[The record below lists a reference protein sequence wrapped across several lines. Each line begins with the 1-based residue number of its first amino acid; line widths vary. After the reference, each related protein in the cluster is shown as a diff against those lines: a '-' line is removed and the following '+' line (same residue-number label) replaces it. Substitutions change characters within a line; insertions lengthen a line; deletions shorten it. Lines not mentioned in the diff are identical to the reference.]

1 MKKILILTA
10 NPTNTKPLR
19 LSEEV
24 REIKSAWERSQNRE
38 QFEII
43 VEEAVRPQEFRR
55 TLLDHKPDIVHFS
68 GHGGGEQGLA
78 LMADNGEA
86 FLVKVAPL
94 AKLFKALQEIF
105 SIDCVFLNAC
115 YSDVQAEG
123 IYPYV
128 NYVVG
133 MNQKIGDEAAKQ
145 FAIGFYDTL
154 FAGESIKSAFY
165 LGCNAIEMENIP
177 EHLTPVLRTKDATT
191 KKAIIQGVPES
202 KSEPIQPKDINI
214 PFENLDG
221 QVPLNSPFYVE
232 RPPIEA
238 NCYTAIVKPGAL
250 IRIKAPRQMGKTSL
264 MSRILHQGEKQGYQ
278 TGFINLWSRELF
290 KNLDSFLESFCANVS
305 LELGIEE
312 KIDQYWK
319 PQRYSSQTNC
329 TNYFQSYL
337 LKELKQPVIL
347 GLDEVDRIFQY
358 SEIADEFFTMLRSWH
373 EKGKNNE
380 TWQKLRLVISHS
392 QEVYISLDVNKSPFN
407 VGLPIDLNKFSLA
420 QVQDLV
426 KRHGL
431 QWSDTEINQLMGMID
446 GHPYLVRT
454 ALYHIA
460 TNDLTLKQF
469 LEIAPTEEGL
479 YEDHLYRHLL
489 ILEENKQLKSAM
501 LKLVNSDDA
510 VTLEPIYAFKLKS
523 MGLAESRGNKVI
535 PLCNLYRIYFGDRL
549 QD

>member
-1 MKKILILTA
+1 MTKILILTA
-10 NPTNTKPLR
+10 NPTNTKPLG

-24 REIKSAWERSQNRE
+24 REIKSAWKRSQNRE

-105 SIDCVFLNAC
+105 FIDCVFLNAC

-154 FAGESIKSAFY
+154 FAGQSIKSAFD

-264 MSRILHQGEKQGYQ
+264 MSRILDQGEKQGYQ

-469 LEIAPTEEGL
+469 LAIAPTEEGL

-510 VTLEPIYAFKLKS
+510 VTLEPTYAFKLKS
-523 MGLAESRGNKVI
+523 MGLAESKGNKVI
-535 PLCNLYRIYFGDRL
+535 PLCNLYRIYFSDRL

>member
-1 MKKILILTA
+1 MKRILILTA

-19 LSEEV
+19 VSEEV
-24 REIKSAWERSQNRE
+24 REIKRAWERSQNRE

-55 TLLDHKPDIVHFS
+55 TLLGHKPNIVHFS

-78 LMADNGEA
+78 LMGDNGEA

-94 AKLFKALQEIF
+94 AKFFKALQEIF
-105 SIDCVFLNAC
+105 FIDCVFLNAC

-154 FAGESIKSAFY
+154 FAGQSIQSAFD
-165 LGCNAIEMENIP
+165 LGCNAIEIENIP
-177 EHLTPVLRTKDATT
+177 EHLTPVLRTKDSTT
-191 KKAIIQGVPES
+191 KKAMIQGVPES
-202 KSEPIQPKDINI
+202 KSEPIQPRDINI

-238 NCYTAIVKPGAL
+238 TCYTAILKPGIL

-358 SEIADEFFTMLRSWH
+358 SEIADEFLTMLRSWH

-420 QVQDLV
+420 QLQNLV

-431 QWSDTEINQLMGMID
+431 QWSDTEIKQLMGMID

-460 TNDLTLKQF
+460 TSDLTLEQF

-510 VTLEPIYAFKLKS
+510 VTLEPTYAFKLKS
-523 MGLAESRGNKVI
+523 MGLAESKGNKVI
-535 PLCNLYRIYFGDRL
+535 PLCNLYRIYFSDRL
-549 QD
+549 QY

>member
-1 MKKILILTA
+1 MKRILILTA

-19 LSEEV
+19 VSEEV
-24 REIKSAWERSQNRE
+24 REIKRAWERSQNRE

-55 TLLDHKPDIVHFS
+55 TLLGHKPNIVHFS

-78 LMADNGEA
+78 LMGDNGEA

-94 AKLFKALQEIF
+94 AKFFKALQEIF
-105 SIDCVFLNAC
+105 FIDCVFLNAC

-154 FAGESIKSAFY
+154 FAGQSIQSAFD
-165 LGCNAIEMENIP
+165 LGCNAIEIENIP
-177 EHLTPVLRTKDATT
+177 EHLTPVLRTKDSTT
-191 KKAIIQGVPES
+191 KKAMIQGVPES
-202 KSEPIQPKDINI
+202 KSEPIQPRDINI

-238 NCYTAIVKPGAL
+238 TCYTAILKPGIL

-264 MSRILHQGEKQGYQ
+264 MSRILYQGEKQGYQ

-373 EKGKNNE
+373 EKGKNNKI
-380 TWQKLRLVISHS
+380 WQKLRLVISHS

-420 QVQDLV
+420 QLQNLV

-501 LKLVNSDDA
+501 LKLVNSDEA

-535 PLCNLYRIYFGDRL
+535 PLCNLYRIYFSDRL
-549 QD
+549 QY

>member
-105 SIDCVFLNAC
+105 FIDCVFLNAC

-154 FAGESIKSAFY
+154 FAGQSIKSAFD

-202 KSEPIQPKDINI
+202 KSEPIQPRDINI

>member
-38 QFEII
+38 QFEIL

-105 SIDCVFLNAC
+105 FIDCVFINAC
-115 YSDVQAEG
+115 YSDVQAED

-154 FAGESIKSAFY
+154 FAGQSIKSAFD

-535 PLCNLYRIYFGDRL
+535 PLCNLYRLYFSDRL

>member
-1 MKKILILTA
+1 MTKILILTA
-10 NPTNTKPLR
+10 NPTNTKPLG

-24 REIKSAWERSQNRE
+24 REIKSACKRSQNRE
-38 QFEII
+38 QFEIL

-105 SIDCVFLNAC
+105 FIDCVFLNAC

-154 FAGESIKSAFY
+154 FAGQSIKSAFD

-523 MGLAESRGNKVI
+523 MGLAESKGNKVI
-535 PLCNLYRIYFGDRL
+535 PLCNLYRIYFSDRL

>member
-105 SIDCVFLNAC
+105 FIDCVFLNAC

-133 MNQKIGDEAAKQ
+133 MNQKIGDQAAKQ

-154 FAGESIKSAFY
+154 FAGQSIKSAFD

-177 EHLTPVLRTKDATT
+177 EHLTPILRTKDATT

-202 KSEPIQPKDINI
+202 KSEPIQPRDINI

-264 MSRILHQGEKQGYQ
+264 MSRILAQGEKQGYQ

-523 MGLAESRGNKVI
+523 MGLAESKGNKVI
-535 PLCNLYRIYFGDRL
+535 PLCNLYRIYFSDRL
-549 QD
+549 QY

>member
-1 MKKILILTA
+1 MKRILILTA

-19 LSEEV
+19 VSEEV
-24 REIKSAWERSQNRE
+24 REIKRAWERSQNRE

-154 FAGESIKSAFY
+154 FAGESIKSAFD

-460 TNDLTLKQF
+460 TNDLTLKKF

-510 VTLEPIYAFKLKS
+510 VTLEPTYAFKLKS
-523 MGLAESRGNKVI
+523 MGLAESKGNKVI
-535 PLCNLYRIYFGDRL
+535 PLCNLYRIYFSDRL

>member
-24 REIKSAWERSQNRE
+24 REIKSAWERSLNRE
-38 QFEII
+38 QFEISI
-43 VEEAVRPQEFRR
+43 GEAVRPQEFRR

-105 SIDCVFLNAC
+105 FIDCVFLNAC

-133 MNQKIGDEAAKQ
+133 MNQKIGDQAAKQ

-154 FAGESIKSAFY
+154 FAGQSIKSAFD

-191 KKAIIQGVPES
+191 KKAFIQGVPES
-202 KSEPIQPKDINI
+202 KSEPIQPRDINI

-238 NCYTAIVKPGAL
+238 TCYTAIVKPGAL

-431 QWSDTEINQLMGMID
+431 QWSDTEIKQLMGMID

-460 TNDLTLKQF
+460 TSDLTLKQF
-469 LEIAPTEEGL
+469 LAIAPTEEGL

-523 MGLAESRGNKVI
+523 MGLAESKGNKVI
-535 PLCNLYRIYFGDRL
+535 PLCNLYRLYFGDRL

>member
-38 QFEII
+38 QFIII
-43 VEEAVRPQEFRR
+43 VEEAVRLQELRR

-105 SIDCVFLNAC
+105 FIDCVFINAC
-115 YSDVQAEG
+115 YSDVQAED

-154 FAGESIKSAFY
+154 FAGQSIKSAFD

-469 LEIAPTEEGL
+469 LEIAPTEEGV

-510 VTLEPIYAFKLKS
+510 VTLEPTYAFKLKS
-523 MGLAESRGNKVI
+523 MGLAESKGNKVI
-535 PLCNLYRIYFGDRL
+535 PLCNLYRIYFSDRL

>member
-1 MKKILILTA
+1 MKRILILTA

-19 LSEEV
+19 VSEEV
-24 REIKSAWERSQNRE
+24 REIKRAWERSQNRE

-55 TLLDHKPDIVHFS
+55 TLLGHKPNIVHFS

-78 LMADNGEA
+78 LMGDNGEA

-94 AKLFKALQEIF
+94 AKFFKALQEIF
-105 SIDCVFLNAC
+105 FIDCVFLNAC

-154 FAGESIKSAFY
+154 FAGQSIQSAFD
-165 LGCNAIEMENIP
+165 LGCNAIEIENIP
-177 EHLTPVLRTKDATT
+177 EHLTPVLRTKDSTT
-191 KKAIIQGVPES
+191 KKAIIQSVPKS
-202 KSEPIQPKDINI
+202 KSEPIQPRDINI

-238 NCYTAIVKPGAL
+238 ICYNAILKPGVL

-264 MSRILHQGEKQGYQ
+264 MSRILDQGEKQDYQ

-373 EKGKNNE
+373 EKGKNNKI
-380 TWQKLRLVISHS
+380 WQKLRLVISHS

-420 QVQDLV
+420 QLQNLV

-431 QWSDTEINQLMGMID
+431 QWSDTEIKQLMGMID

-501 LKLVNSDDA
+501 LKLVNSDEA

-535 PLCNLYRIYFGDRL
+535 PLCNLYRIYFSDRL

>member
-38 QFEII
+38 QFIII
-43 VEEAVRPQEFRR
+43 VEEAVRLQEFRR

-105 SIDCVFLNAC
+105 FIDCVFLNAC
-115 YSDVQAEG
+115 YSDVQAED

-154 FAGESIKSAFY
+154 FAGQSIKSAFD

-177 EHLTPVLRTKDATT
+177 EHLTPVLRTKDSTT

-202 KSEPIQPKDINI
+202 KSEPIQLRDINI

-238 NCYTAIVKPGAL
+238 TCYTAIVKPGAL

-264 MSRILHQGEKQGYQ
+264 MSRILDQGEKQGYR

-337 LKELKQPVIL
+337 LKELQQPVIL

-446 GHPYLVRT
+446 GHTYLVRT

-469 LEIAPTEEGL
+469 LAIAPTEEGL

-523 MGLAESRGNKVI
+523 MGLAESKGNKVI
-535 PLCNLYRIYFGDRL
+535 PLCNLYRIYFSDRL

>member
-1 MKKILILTA
+1 
-10 NPTNTKPLR
+10 
-19 LSEEV
+19 
-24 REIKSAWERSQNRE
+24 
-38 QFEII
+38 
-43 VEEAVRPQEFRR
+43 
-55 TLLDHKPDIVHFS
+55 
-68 GHGGGEQGLA
+68 
-78 LMADNGEA
+78 
-86 FLVKVAPL
+86 
-94 AKLFKALQEIF
+94 
-105 SIDCVFLNAC
+105 
-115 YSDVQAEG
+115 
-123 IYPYV
+123 
-128 NYVVG
+128 
-133 MNQKIGDEAAKQ
+133 MNQKIGDQAAKQ

-154 FAGESIKSAFY
+154 FAGQSIKSAFD
-165 LGCNAIEMENIP
+165 LGCNAIEMEHIP

-202 KSEPIQPKDINI
+202 KSEPIQPRDINI

-238 NCYTAIVKPGAL
+238 TCYTTIVKPGAL

-264 MSRILHQGEKQGYQ
+264 MSRILDQGEKQGYQ

-329 TNYFQSYL
+329 THYFQSYL

-407 VGLPIDLNKFSLA
+407 VGLPIDLNKFTLA

-523 MGLAESRGNKVI
+523 MGLAESKGNKVI
-535 PLCNLYRIYFGDRL
+535 PLCNLYRIYFSDRL

>member
-24 REIKSAWERSQNRE
+24 REIKSAWERSLNRE
-38 QFEII
+38 QFEISI
-43 VEEAVRPQEFRR
+43 GEAVRPQEFRR

-105 SIDCVFLNAC
+105 FIDCVFLNAC

-154 FAGESIKSAFY
+154 FAGQSIKSAFD

-202 KSEPIQPKDINI
+202 KSEPIQPRDINI

-238 NCYTAIVKPGAL
+238 TCYTAIVKPGAL

-264 MSRILHQGEKQGYQ
+264 MSRILDQGEKQGYQ

-337 LKELKQPVIL
+337 LKELQQPVIL

-510 VTLEPIYAFKLKS
+510 VTLEPTYAFKLKS
-523 MGLAESRGNKVI
+523 MGLAESKGNKVI
-535 PLCNLYRIYFGDRL
+535 PLCNLYRIYFSDRL

>member
-1 MKKILILTA
+1 MKRILILTA

-19 LSEEV
+19 VSEEV
-24 REIKSAWERSQNRE
+24 REIKRAWERSQNRE
-38 QFEII
+38 KFEII

-55 TLLDHKPDIVHFS
+55 TLLGHKPNIVHFS

-78 LMADNGEA
+78 LMGDNGEA

-94 AKLFKALQEIF
+94 AKFFKALQEIF
-105 SIDCVFLNAC
+105 FIDCVFLNAC

-133 MNQKIGDEAAKQ
+133 MNQKIGDQAAKQ

-154 FAGESIKSAFY
+154 FAGQSIKSAFD

-191 KKAIIQGVPES
+191 KKAFIQGVPES
-202 KSEPIQPKDINI
+202 KSEPIQPRDINI

-238 NCYTAIVKPGAL
+238 TCYTAILKPGIL

-373 EKGKNNE
+373 EKGKNNKI
-380 TWQKLRLVISHS
+380 WQKLRLVISHS

-420 QVQDLV
+420 QLQNLV

-431 QWSDTEINQLMGMID
+431 QWSDTEIKQLMGMID

-501 LKLVNSDDA
+501 LKLVNSDEA

-535 PLCNLYRIYFGDRL
+535 PLCNLYRIYFSDRL

>member
-1 MKKILILTA
+1 MKRILILTA

-19 LSEEV
+19 VSEEV
-24 REIKSAWERSQNRE
+24 REIKRAWERSQNRE

-55 TLLDHKPDIVHFS
+55 TLLGHKPNIVHFS

-78 LMADNGEA
+78 LMGDNGEA

-94 AKLFKALQEIF
+94 AKFFKALQEIF
-105 SIDCVFLNAC
+105 FIDCVFLNAC

-154 FAGESIKSAFY
+154 FAGQSIQSAFD
-165 LGCNAIEMENIP
+165 LGCNAIEIENIP
-177 EHLTPVLRTKDATT
+177 EHLTPVLRTKDSTT
-191 KKAIIQGVPES
+191 KKAMIQGVPES
-202 KSEPIQPKDINI
+202 KSEPIQPGDINI

-238 NCYTAIVKPGAL
+238 TCYTAILKPGIL

-264 MSRILHQGEKQGYQ
+264 MSRILYQGEKQGYQ

-373 EKGKNNE
+373 EKGKNNKI
-380 TWQKLRLVISHS
+380 WQKLRLVISHS

-420 QVQDLV
+420 QLQNLV

-431 QWSDTEINQLMGMID
+431 QWSDTEIKQLMGMID

-460 TNDLTLKQF
+460 TSDLTLEQF

-501 LKLVNSDDA
+501 LKLVNSDEA

-535 PLCNLYRIYFGDRL
+535 PLCNLYRIYFSDRL

>member
-1 MKKILILTA
+1 M
-10 NPTNTKPLR
+10 
-19 LSEEV
+19 
-24 REIKSAWERSQNRE
+24 
-38 QFEII
+38 
-43 VEEAVRPQEFRR
+43 
-55 TLLDHKPDIVHFS
+55 
-68 GHGGGEQGLA
+68 
-78 LMADNGEA
+78 
-86 FLVKVAPL
+86 
-94 AKLFKALQEIF
+94 
-105 SIDCVFLNAC
+105 
-115 YSDVQAEG
+115 
-123 IYPYV
+123 
-128 NYVVG
+128 
-133 MNQKIGDEAAKQ
+133 
-145 FAIGFYDTL
+145 
-154 FAGESIKSAFY
+154 
-165 LGCNAIEMENIP
+165 
-177 EHLTPVLRTKDATT
+177 RTKDSTT

-202 KSEPIQPKDINI
+202 KSEPIQPRDINI

-238 NCYTAIVKPGAL
+238 TCYTAIVKPGAL

-264 MSRILHQGEKQGYQ
+264 MSRILDQGEKQGYQ

-446 GHPYLVRT
+446 GHPYLVIT

-469 LEIAPTEEGL
+469 LAISPTEEGL

-523 MGLAESRGNKVI
+523 MGLAESKGNKVI
-535 PLCNLYRIYFGDRL
+535 PLCNLYRIYFSDRL

>member
-1 MKKILILTA
+1 MKRILILTA

-19 LSEEV
+19 VSEEV
-24 REIKSAWERSQNRE
+24 REIKSAWERSLNRE
-38 QFEII
+38 QFTII
-43 VEEAVRPQEFRR
+43 VGEAVRPQEFRR

-105 SIDCVFLNAC
+105 FIDCVFLNAC

-133 MNQKIGDEAAKQ
+133 MNQKIGDQAAKQ

-154 FAGESIKSAFY
+154 FAGQSIKSAFD

-191 KKAIIQGVPES
+191 KKAIIQGVSES
-202 KSEPIQPKDINI
+202 KSEPIQPRDINI

-264 MSRILHQGEKQGYQ
+264 MSRILGQGEKQGYQ

-290 KNLDSFLESFCANVS
+290 KNLDSFLESFCANIS

-431 QWSDTEINQLMGMID
+431 QWSDTEINQLMEMID

-510 VTLEPIYAFKLKS
+510 VTLEPTYAFKLKS
-523 MGLAESRGNKVI
+523 MGLAESKGNKVI
-535 PLCNLYRIYFGDRL
+535 PLCNLYRIYFSDRL

>member
-105 SIDCVFLNAC
+105 FIDCVFLNAC

-133 MNQKIGDEAAKQ
+133 MNQKIGDQAAKQ

-154 FAGESIKSAFY
+154 FAGQSIKSAFD

-177 EHLTPVLRTKDATT
+177 EHLTPVLRTKDSTT

-264 MSRILHQGEKQGYQ
+264 MSRILAQGEKQGYQ

-523 MGLAESRGNKVI
+523 MGLAESKGNKVI
-535 PLCNLYRIYFGDRL
+535 PLCNLYRIYFSDRL
-549 QD
+549 QY

>member
-1 MKKILILTA
+1 MKRILILTA

-19 LSEEV
+19 VSEEV
-24 REIKSAWERSQNRE
+24 REIKRAWERSQNRE

-55 TLLDHKPDIVHFS
+55 TLLGHKPNIVHFS

-78 LMADNGEA
+78 LMGDNGEA

-94 AKLFKALQEIF
+94 AKFFKALQEIF
-105 SIDCVFLNAC
+105 FIDCVFLNAC

-154 FAGESIKSAFY
+154 FAGQSIQSAFD
-165 LGCNAIEMENIP
+165 LGCNAIEIENIP
-177 EHLTPVLRTKDATT
+177 EHLTPVLRTKDSTT
-191 KKAIIQGVPES
+191 KKAIIQGVSES
-202 KSEPIQPKDINI
+202 KSEPIQPRDINI

-232 RPPIEA
+232 RPPIEDT
-238 NCYTAIVKPGAL
+238 CYNAILKPGIL

-264 MSRILHQGEKQGYQ
+264 MSRILYQGEKQGYQ

-373 EKGKNNE
+373 EKGKNNKI
-380 TWQKLRLVISHS
+380 WQKLRLVISHS

-420 QVQDLV
+420 QLQNLV

-431 QWSDTEINQLMGMID
+431 QWSDTEIKQLMGMID

-460 TNDLTLKQF
+460 TSDLTLEQF

-523 MGLAESRGNKVI
+523 MGLAESKGNKVI
-535 PLCNLYRIYFGDRL
+535 PLCNLYRIYFSDRL
-549 QD
+549 QY

>member
-1 MKKILILTA
+1 MKRILILTA

-19 LSEEV
+19 VSEEV
-24 REIKSAWERSQNRE
+24 REIKRAWERSQNRE
-38 QFEII
+38 KFEII

-55 TLLDHKPDIVHFS
+55 TLLGHKPNIVHFS

-78 LMADNGEA
+78 LMGDNGEA

-94 AKLFKALQEIF
+94 AKFFKALQEIF
-105 SIDCVFLNAC
+105 FIDCVFLNAC

-154 FAGESIKSAFY
+154 FAGQSIQSAFD
-165 LGCNAIEMENIP
+165 LGCNAIEIENIP
-177 EHLTPVLRTKDATT
+177 ENLTPVLRTKDSTT
-191 KKAIIQGVPES
+191 KKAMIQGVPES
-202 KSEPIQPKDINI
+202 KSEPIQPRDINI

-238 NCYTAIVKPGAL
+238 TCYTAILKPGIL

-373 EKGKNNE
+373 EKGKNNKI
-380 TWQKLRLVISHS
+380 WQKLRLVISHS

-420 QVQDLV
+420 QLQNLV

-431 QWSDTEINQLMGMID
+431 QWSDTEIKQLMGMID

-501 LKLVNSDDA
+501 LKLVNSDEA

-535 PLCNLYRIYFGDRL
+535 PLCNLYRIYFSDRL

>member
-1 MKKILILTA
+1 MKRILILTA

-19 LSEEV
+19 VSEEV
-24 REIKSAWERSQNRE
+24 REIKSAWERSLNRE
-38 QFEII
+38 QFTII
-43 VEEAVRPQEFRR
+43 VEEAVRPQELRR
-55 TLLDHKPDIVHFS
+55 TLLGHKPDIVHFS

-105 SIDCVFLNAC
+105 FIDCVFLNAC
-115 YSDVQAEG
+115 YSDVQAES

-133 MNQKIGDEAAKQ
+133 MNQKIGDQVAKQ

-154 FAGESIKSAFY
+154 FAGQSIKSAFD
-165 LGCNAIEMENIP
+165 LGCNAIEMEHIP
-177 EHLTPVLRTKDATT
+177 EHLTPILRTKDATT

-202 KSEPIQPKDINI
+202 KSEPIQPRDINI

-238 NCYTAIVKPGAL
+238 TCYTAIVKPGAL

-264 MSRILHQGEKQGYQ
+264 MSRILGQGEKQGYQ

-431 QWSDTEINQLMGMID
+431 KWSDTEVNQLMAMID

-510 VTLEPIYAFKLKS
+510 VTLEPTYAFKLKS
-523 MGLAESRGNKVI
+523 MGLAESKGNKVI
-535 PLCNLYRIYFGDRL
+535 PLCNLYRLYFSDRL

>member
-105 SIDCVFLNAC
+105 FIDCVFLNAC

-154 FAGESIKSAFY
+154 FAGQSIKSAFD

-202 KSEPIQPKDINI
+202 KSEPIQPRDINI

-264 MSRILHQGEKQGYQ
+264 MSRILDQGEKQGYQ

-510 VTLEPIYAFKLKS
+510 VTLEPTYAFKLKS
-523 MGLAESRGNKVI
+523 MGLAESKGNKVI
-535 PLCNLYRIYFGDRL
+535 PLCNLYRIYFSDRL

>member
-24 REIKSAWERSQNRE
+24 REIKSAWKRSLNRE
-38 QFEII
+38 QFEIL

-86 FLVKVAPL
+86 ILVKVAPL

-105 SIDCVFLNAC
+105 FIDCVFLNAC

-154 FAGESIKSAFY
+154 FAGQSIKSAFD

-510 VTLEPIYAFKLKS
+510 VTLEPTYAFKLKS
-523 MGLAESRGNKVI
+523 MGLAESKGNKVI
-535 PLCNLYRIYFGDRL
+535 PLCNLYRIYFSDRL

>member
-1 MKKILILTA
+1 MKRILILTA

-19 LSEEV
+19 VSEEV
-24 REIKSAWERSQNRE
+24 REIKRAWERSQNRE
-38 QFEII
+38 KFEII

-55 TLLDHKPDIVHFS
+55 TLLGHKPNIVHFS

-78 LMADNGEA
+78 LMGDNGEV

-94 AKLFKALQEIF
+94 AKFFKALQEIF
-105 SIDCVFLNAC
+105 FIDCVFLNAC

-154 FAGESIKSAFY
+154 FAGQSIQSAFD
-165 LGCNAIEMENIP
+165 LGCNAIEIENIP
-177 EHLTPVLRTKDATT
+177 EHLTPVLRTKDSTT
-191 KKAIIQGVPES
+191 KKAMIQGVPES
-202 KSEPIQPKDINI
+202 KSEPIQPRDINI

-238 NCYTAIVKPGAL
+238 TCYTAILKPGIL

-264 MSRILHQGEKQGYQ
+264 MSRILYQGEKQGYQ

-373 EKGKNNE
+373 EKGKNNKI
-380 TWQKLRLVISHS
+380 WQKLRLVISHS

-420 QVQDLV
+420 QLQNLV

-431 QWSDTEINQLMGMID
+431 QLSDTEIKQLMGMID

-501 LKLVNSDDA
+501 LKLVNSDEA

-535 PLCNLYRIYFGDRL
+535 PLCNLYRIYFSDRL

>member
-1 MKKILILTA
+1 MKRILILTA

-19 LSEEV
+19 VSEEV
-24 REIKSAWERSQNRE
+24 REIKRAWERSQNRE

-55 TLLDHKPDIVHFS
+55 TLLGHKPNIVHFS

-78 LMADNGEA
+78 LMGDNGEA

-94 AKLFKALQEIF
+94 AKFFKALQEIF
-105 SIDCVFLNAC
+105 FIDCVFLNAC

-154 FAGESIKSAFY
+154 FAGQSIQSAFD
-165 LGCNAIEMENIP
+165 LGCNAIEIENIP
-177 EHLTPVLRTKDATT
+177 EHLTPVLRTKDSTT
-191 KKAIIQGVPES
+191 KSES
-202 KSEPIQPKDINI
+202 KSEPIQPRDINI

-238 NCYTAIVKPGAL
+238 TCYTAILKPGIL

-510 VTLEPIYAFKLKS
+510 VTLEPTYAFKLKS
-523 MGLAESRGNKVI
+523 MGLAESKGNKVI
-535 PLCNLYRIYFGDRL
+535 PLCNLYRIYFSDRL

>member
-19 LSEEV
+19 VSEEV
-24 REIKSAWERSQNRE
+24 REIKSAWERSLNRE
-38 QFEII
+38 QFEISI
-43 VEEAVRPQEFRR
+43 GEAVRPQEFRR

-86 FLVKVAPL
+86 ILVKVAPL

-105 SIDCVFLNAC
+105 FIDCVFLNAC

-154 FAGESIKSAFY
+154 FAGQSIKSAFD

-510 VTLEPIYAFKLKS
+510 VTLEPTYAFKLKS
-523 MGLAESRGNKVI
+523 MGLAESKGNKVI
-535 PLCNLYRIYFGDRL
+535 PLCNLYRIYFSDRL

>member
-1 MKKILILTA
+1 MKRILILTA

-19 LSEEV
+19 VSEEV
-24 REIKSAWERSQNRE
+24 REIKRAWERSQNRE

-55 TLLDHKPDIVHFS
+55 TLLGHKPNIVHFS

-78 LMADNGEA
+78 LMGDNGEA

-94 AKLFKALQEIF
+94 AKFFKALQEIF
-105 SIDCVFLNAC
+105 FIDCVFLNAC

-154 FAGESIKSAFY
+154 FAGQSIQSAFD
-165 LGCNAIEMENIP
+165 LGCNAIEIENIP
-177 EHLTPVLRTKDATT
+177 EHLTPVLRTKDSTT
-191 KKAIIQGVPES
+191 KKAIIQGVSES
-202 KSEPIQPKDINI
+202 KSEPIQPRDINI

-232 RPPIEA
+232 RPPIEDT
-238 NCYTAIVKPGAL
+238 CYTAILKPGIL

-264 MSRILHQGEKQGYQ
+264 MSRILDQGEKQGYQ

-373 EKGKNNE
+373 EKGKNNKI
-380 TWQKLRLVISHS
+380 WQKLRLVISHS

-420 QVQDLV
+420 QLQNLV

-501 LKLVNSDDA
+501 LKLVNSDEA

-523 MGLAESRGNKVI
+523 MGLAESKGNKVI
-535 PLCNLYRIYFGDRL
+535 PLCNLYRIYFSDRL

>member
-1 MKKILILTA
+1 MKRILILTA

-19 LSEEV
+19 VSEEV
-24 REIKSAWERSQNRE
+24 REIKRAWERSQNRE

-55 TLLDHKPDIVHFS
+55 TLLGHKPNIVHFS

-78 LMADNGEA
+78 LMGDNGEA

-94 AKLFKALQEIF
+94 AKFFKALQEIF
-105 SIDCVFLNAC
+105 FIDCVFLNAC

-154 FAGESIKSAFY
+154 FAGQSIQSAFD
-165 LGCNAIEMENIP
+165 LGCNAIEIENIP

-238 NCYTAIVKPGAL
+238 TCYTAILKPGIL

-264 MSRILHQGEKQGYQ
+264 MSRILYQGEKQGYQ

-373 EKGKNNE
+373 EKGKNNKI
-380 TWQKLRLVISHS
+380 WQKLRLVISHS

-460 TNDLTLKQF
+460 TSDLTLEQF

-501 LKLVNSDDA
+501 LKLVNSDEA

-535 PLCNLYRIYFGDRL
+535 PLCNLYRIYFSDRL

>member
-10 NPTNTKPLR
+10 NPINTKPLR
-19 LSEEV
+19 LSEEI
-24 REIKSAWERSQNRE
+24 RDIKQAWERSQKRE

-43 VEEAVRPQEFRR
+43 VEQAVRLQEFRR
-55 TLLDHKPDIVHFS
+55 TLLGHKPDIVHFS
-68 GHGGGEQGLA
+68 GHGGGEHGLA

-86 FLVKVAPL
+86 FLIKVAAL
-94 AKLFKALQEIF
+94 AKFFKALQEIF
-105 SIDCVFLNAC
+105 FIDCVFLNAC

-133 MNQKIGDEAAKQ
+133 MNQKIGDQAAKQ

-154 FAGESIKSAFY
+154 FAGESIQSAFD

-191 KKAIIQGVPES
+191 KKAIVQDLNES
-202 KSEPIQPKDINI
+202 KSEPIPARSIDI

-232 RPPIEA
+232 RPPVES
-238 NCYTAIVKPGAL
+238 NCYKAIIKPGAL

-264 MSRILHQGEKQGYQ
+264 MSRILAQGEKQDYQ

-312 KIDQYWK
+312 KIDQYWNTK
-319 PQRYSSQTNC
+319 RYSSQTNC

-358 SEIADEFFTMLRSWH
+358 SDIADEFFTMLRSWH

-407 VGLPIDLNKFSLA
+407 VGLPIDLNKFSLT

-460 TNDLTLKQF
+460 TNQLTLNQF

-510 VTLEPIYAFKLKS
+510 VTLEPTYAFKLKS
-523 MGLAESRGNKVI
+523 MGLAESKGNKVI
-535 PLCNLYRIYFGDRL
+535 PLCNLYRLYFCDRL

>member
-105 SIDCVFLNAC
+105 FIDCVFLNAC

-154 FAGESIKSAFY
+154 FAGQSIKSAFD

-264 MSRILHQGEKQGYQ
+264 MSRILDQGEKQGYQ

-510 VTLEPIYAFKLKS
+510 VTLEPTYAFKLKS
-523 MGLAESRGNKVI
+523 MGLAESKGNKVI
-535 PLCNLYRIYFGDRL
+535 PLCNLYRIYFSDRL

>member
-1 MKKILILTA
+1 MKRILILTA

-19 LSEEV
+19 VSEEV
-24 REIKSAWERSQNRE
+24 REIKRAWERSQNRE

-55 TLLDHKPDIVHFS
+55 TLLGHKPNIVHFS

-78 LMADNGEA
+78 LMGDNGEA

-94 AKLFKALQEIF
+94 AKFFKALQEIF
-105 SIDCVFLNAC
+105 FIDCVFLNAC

-154 FAGESIKSAFY
+154 FAGQSIQSAFD
-165 LGCNAIEMENIP
+165 LGCNAIEIENIP
-177 EHLTPVLRTKDATT
+177 EHLTPVLRTKDSTT
-191 KKAIIQGVPES
+191 KKAIIQGVSES
-202 KSEPIQPKDINI
+202 KSEPIQPRDINI

-238 NCYTAIVKPGAL
+238 TCYTAILKPGIL

-510 VTLEPIYAFKLKS
+510 VTLEPTYAFKLKS
-523 MGLAESRGNKVI
+523 MGLAESKGNKVI
-535 PLCNLYRIYFGDRL
+535 PLCNLYRIYFSDRL

>member
-38 QFEII
+38 QFIII
-43 VEEAVRPQEFRR
+43 VEEAVRLQQFRR

-105 SIDCVFLNAC
+105 FIDCVFLNAC
-115 YSDVQAEG
+115 YSDVQAED

-154 FAGESIKSAFY
+154 FAGESIKSAFD

-177 EHLTPVLRTKDATT
+177 EHLTPVLRTKDSTT

-202 KSEPIQPKDINI
+202 KSEPIQPTDINI

-238 NCYTAIVKPGAL
+238 TCYTAIVKPGAL

-264 MSRILHQGEKQGYQ
+264 MSRILDQGEKQGYR

-329 TNYFQSYL
+329 TNYFKSYL
-337 LKELKQPVIL
+337 LKELQQPVIL

-446 GHPYLVRT
+446 GHTYLVRT

-469 LEIAPTEEGL
+469 LAIAPTEEGL

-523 MGLAESRGNKVI
+523 MGLAESKGNKVI
-535 PLCNLYRIYFGDRL
+535 PLCNLYRIYFSDRL

>member
-24 REIKSAWERSQNRE
+24 REIKSAWKRSQNRE

-78 LMADNGEA
+78 LMGDNGEA
-86 FLVKVAPL
+86 ILVKVAPL

-105 SIDCVFLNAC
+105 FIDCVFLNAC

-154 FAGESIKSAFY
+154 FAGQSIKSAFD

-460 TNDLTLKQF
+460 TNDLTLKKF

-510 VTLEPIYAFKLKS
+510 VTLEPTYAFKLKS

>member
-1 MKKILILTA
+1 MKRILILTA

-19 LSEEV
+19 VSEEV
-24 REIKSAWERSQNRE
+24 REIKSAWERSLNRE
-38 QFEII
+38 QFTII
-43 VEEAVRPQEFRR
+43 VEEAVRPQELRR
-55 TLLDHKPDIVHFS
+55 TLLGHKPDIVHFS

-78 LMADNGEA
+78 LMTDNGEA

-105 SIDCVFLNAC
+105 FIDCVFLNAC

-133 MNQKIGDEAAKQ
+133 MNQKIGDQAAKQ

-154 FAGESIKSAFY
+154 FAGQSIKSAFD
-165 LGCNAIEMENIP
+165 LGCNAIEMEHIP
-177 EHLTPVLRTKDATT
+177 EHLTPILRTKDATT

-202 KSEPIQPKDINI
+202 KSEPIQPRDINI

-238 NCYTAIVKPGAL
+238 TCYTAIVKPGAL

-264 MSRILHQGEKQGYQ
+264 MSRILGQGEKQGYQ

-337 LKELKQPVIL
+337 LKELQQPVIL

-380 TWQKLRLVISHS
+380 TWQKLRLVLSHS

-431 QWSDTEINQLMGMID
+431 QWSDTEINQLMEMID

-510 VTLEPIYAFKLKS
+510 VTLEPTYAFKLKS
-523 MGLAESRGNKVI
+523 MGLAESKGNKVI
-535 PLCNLYRIYFGDRL
+535 PLCNLYRLYFSDRL

>member
-1 MKKILILTA
+1 MKRILILTA

-19 LSEEV
+19 VSEEV
-24 REIKSAWERSQNRE
+24 REIKSAWERSLNRE
-38 QFEII
+38 QFTII
-43 VEEAVRPQEFRR
+43 VEEAVRPQELRR
-55 TLLDHKPDIVHFS
+55 TLLGHKPDIVHFS

-78 LMADNGEA
+78 LMTDNGEA

-105 SIDCVFLNAC
+105 FIDCVFLNAC
-115 YSDVQAEG
+115 YSDVQAES

-133 MNQKIGDEAAKQ
+133 MNQKIGDQAAKQ

-154 FAGESIKSAFY
+154 FAGQSIKSAFD
-165 LGCNAIEMENIP
+165 LGCNAIEMEHIP
-177 EHLTPVLRTKDATT
+177 EHLTPILRTKDATT

-202 KSEPIQPKDINI
+202 KSEPIQPRDINI

-238 NCYTAIVKPGAL
+238 TCYTAIVKPGAL

-264 MSRILHQGEKQGYQ
+264 MSRILGQGEKQGYQ

-431 QWSDTEINQLMGMID
+431 KWSDTEVNQLMAMID

-510 VTLEPIYAFKLKS
+510 VTLEPTYAFKLKS
-523 MGLAESRGNKVI
+523 MGLAESKGNKVI
-535 PLCNLYRIYFGDRL
+535 PLCNLYRLYFSDRL

>member
-24 REIKSAWERSQNRE
+24 RDIKNAWERSQNRE

-55 TLLDHKPDIVHFS
+55 TLLDHRPDIVHFS

-154 FAGESIKSAFY
+154 FAGESIKSAFD

>member
-1 MKKILILTA
+1 MKRILILTA

-19 LSEEV
+19 VSEEV
-24 REIKSAWERSQNRE
+24 REIKRAWERSQNRE
-38 QFEII
+38 KFEII

-55 TLLDHKPDIVHFS
+55 TLLGHKPNIVHFS

-78 LMADNGEA
+78 LMGDNGEA

-94 AKLFKALQEIF
+94 AKFFKALQEIF
-105 SIDCVFLNAC
+105 FIDCVFLNAC

-154 FAGESIKSAFY
+154 FAGQSIQSAFD
-165 LGCNAIEMENIP
+165 LGCNAIEIENIP
-177 EHLTPVLRTKDATT
+177 EHLTPVLRTKDSTT
-191 KKAIIQGVPES
+191 KKAIIQGVSES
-202 KSEPIQPKDINI
+202 KSEPIQPRDINI

-238 NCYTAIVKPGAL
+238 TCYTAILKPGIL

-264 MSRILHQGEKQGYQ
+264 MSRILDQGEKQGYQ

-373 EKGKNNE
+373 EKGKNNKI
-380 TWQKLRLVISHS
+380 WQKLRLVISHS

-420 QVQDLV
+420 QLQNLV

-501 LKLVNSDDA
+501 LKLVNSDEA

-535 PLCNLYRIYFGDRL
+535 PLCNLYRIYFSDRL

>member
-24 REIKSAWERSQNRE
+24 REIKSAWERSLNRE

-68 GHGGGEQGLA
+68 GHGGGEQSLA

-105 SIDCVFLNAC
+105 FIDCVFLNAC

-154 FAGESIKSAFY
+154 FAGQLIKSAFD

-177 EHLTPVLRTKDATT
+177 EHLTPVLRTKDSTT
-191 KKAIIQGVPES
+191 KKAFIQGVPES
-202 KSEPIQPKDINI
+202 KSEPIQPRDINI

-523 MGLAESRGNKVI
+523 MGLAESKGNKVI
-535 PLCNLYRIYFGDRL
+535 PLCNLYRIYFSDRL
-549 QD
+549 QY

>member
-19 LSEEV
+19 VSEEV
-24 REIKSAWERSQNRE
+24 REIKSAWERSLNRE

-105 SIDCVFLNAC
+105 FIDCVFLNAC

-154 FAGESIKSAFY
+154 FAGQSIKSAFD

-469 LEIAPTEEGL
+469 LEIAPTEEGV

-510 VTLEPIYAFKLKS
+510 VTLEPTYAFKLKS
-523 MGLAESRGNKVI
+523 MGLAESKGNKVI
-535 PLCNLYRIYFGDRL
+535 PLCNLYRIYFSDRL